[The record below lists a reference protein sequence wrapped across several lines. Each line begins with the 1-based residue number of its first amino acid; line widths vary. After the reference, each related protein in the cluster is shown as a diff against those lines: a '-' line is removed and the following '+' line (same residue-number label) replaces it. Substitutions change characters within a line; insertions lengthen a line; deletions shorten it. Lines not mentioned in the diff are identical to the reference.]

1 MQIFES
7 FNHLTP
13 NHQRRFERKLAC
25 TELKQVSEA
34 GTEQV
39 HGHIERI
46 IVFAVPINLAEA
58 LGVYSRPIQQQ
69 SYVSLV
75 EHQRKLGIDLLR
87 FDGHQLKRMHIDCQ
101 IDLPKGASS
110 NHSHDFVCLVN
121 NFVFL
126 QHFKV
131 LILLYN
137 TCNYK
142 KANRKLPDKILASRL
157 YPTISHFNYGNC
169 GEYRGELRKLKII

>member
-7 FNHLTP
+7 FNHLAP
-13 NHQRRFERKLAC
+13 NHQRRFERKFTR

-34 GTEQV
+34 WTEQV
-39 HGHIERI
+39 HGHVERI
-46 IVFAVPINLAEA
+46 IVFAIPINLAEA
-58 LGVYSRPIQQQ
+58 LSVYPRPIQQQ
-69 SYVSLV
+69 SYVGLV
-75 EHQRKLGIDLLR
+75 QHQRKLGIDLLR
-87 FDGHQLKRMHIDCQ
+87 FDSHQLKRMHIDCQ
-101 IDLPKGASS
+101 IDLAKGASS
-110 NHSHDFVCLVN
+110 NHSHDFICLIN

-142 KANRKLPDKILASRL
+142 KGRPKTAS
-157 YPTISHFNYGNC
+157 
-169 GEYRGELRKLKII
+169 